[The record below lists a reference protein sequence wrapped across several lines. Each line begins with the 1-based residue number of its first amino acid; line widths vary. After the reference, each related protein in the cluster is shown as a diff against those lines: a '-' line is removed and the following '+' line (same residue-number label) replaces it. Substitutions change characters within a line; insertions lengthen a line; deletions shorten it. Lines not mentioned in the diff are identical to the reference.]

1 MYLVGRYKIYVNVC
15 TSIYSVLVHRVL
27 FKRLFS
33 NRFDVWVTH
42 WNLKNQYVH
51 ITSSYY
57 WISNM
62 NWLNSSNSIIY
73 RMQQNYVTE
82 IEGVIKRN
90 FVTPCISGFSDI
102 IYLVAFLSLYLKL
115 TEHFSKDLKWTVNQS
130 CQNIGSNRYLLRS
143 AKVIEATMKN
153 CLSRQHSFRR

>member
-1 MYLVGRYKIYVNVC
+1 
-15 TSIYSVLVHRVL
+15 
-27 FKRLFS
+27 
-33 NRFDVWVTH
+33 
-42 WNLKNQYVH
+42 
-51 ITSSYY
+51 
-57 WISNM
+57 M

-73 RMQQNYVTE
+73 RVQQNYVTE

-90 FVTPCISGFSDI
+90 FVTPCISGFPDI

-130 CQNIGSNRYLLRS
+130 CQNNGSDRYLLRS

-153 CLSRQHSFRR
+153 CLSRQHSSVVCCVPTTYHTKITGGRLGSGACGQ